1 MQKNIKI
8 INNKS
13 QKQEF
18 KGKIKVNKKNIIL
31 VSIISITIFII
42 LIALLVIIDK
52 KTTLNLDCVP
62 DNGLEFNIYY
72 RPLTSEFLRDNINL
86 IELADKWKFTHNDK
100 NIRLETE
107 RTDDYTTCDSI
118 IDLKLHEKEC
128 EEKLIIKNIETI
140 YIDKYTLDYFCMSQ
154 KINEITGEEIATGSY
169 SATCKLVQKK
179 IY

>member
-62 DNGLEFNIYY
+62 NNGLEFNIYY

-86 IELADKWKFTHNDK
+86 IELADKWKFTHDDK
-100 NIRLETE
+100 NLRLETE
-107 RTDDYTTCDSI
+107 RTNDYTNCDSI

-128 EEKLIIKNIETI
+128 NAKMIIKKLETI
-140 YIDKYTLDYFCMSQ
+140 DINKYTLDYFSMSQ
-154 KINEITGEEIATGSY
+154 EINEITGEEISNYSY
-169 SATCKLVQKK
+169 SAKCKLVKKK